1 MDLLRLVPAAV
12 AVACLLAAGCL
23 GLSPESDLGVT
34 NIDGDWTEEGDLA
47 FDVTVT
53 NRGGAAGTG
62 TLLVQA
68 TVDGETYVERREV
81 SLDASESETYAIV
94 FDVPAGQ
101 SEQSGG
107 YDVSARME

>member
-1 MDLLRLVPAAV
+1 MYLVRLGPVAV

-23 GLSPESDLGVT
+23 GVTPESDLGVT
-34 NIDGDWTEEGDLA
+34 NIDGDWTDEGDLA

-81 SLDASESETYAIV
+81 SLEASESKTYAVV
-94 FDVPAGQ
+94 FDVPAGG
-101 SEQSGG
+101 SEDSGG